1 MGHPVGKYISTDE
14 EHELNYW
21 LKKNG
26 FKESGSNRK
35 SLVTLI
41 YAAKSGLDMD
51 SGDHLEHVEL
61 DEYFEQSKSAW
72 LDDFE
77 KK

>member
-1 MGHPVGKYISTDE
+1 
-14 EHELNYW
+14 
-21 LKKNG
+21 
-26 FKESGSNRK
+26 
-35 SLVTLI
+35 VTLI